1 MQGELENDSSLRGSG
16 AMPLDADDPRAIG
29 AFRLLGVLGSG
40 GMGRVYLGA
49 VPGTYAAV
57 KRVLPALAEDR
68 DFLSHFGHELDNL
81 ARLPA
86 GASTKLLASDR
97 LAKPPW
103 FATEFIPGVTLNDAL
118 RLNKGPL
125 PAGALWRLLRE
136 AAAALRTVHAA
147 EMVHRDLKP
156 SNVMLTGD
164 GLSLIDFGVARAA
177 DQSRLTKTGMIIGTP
192 AYMAPEQAVA
202 DRRLTGAADVF
213 ALGSLVLYAA
223 NGRPPFGDGSG
234 HDLLYRVVHG
244 EPDFGRLAETDPD
257 LADLVRTCLAKDP
270 EDRPT
275 ATELVGHADARAAGV
290 GWPEPVAARIAERA
304 AFAAGAPTA
313 EALAELEAADPS
325 RDVATAPLTPQPAVP
340 PPPGTVHPLDGRA
353 AADGRA
359 RKRRNRIVMMAVPVV
374 ITTGTTL
381 TLTLAP
387 YEIGRA
393 GAEGRP
399 PASPTATLTPSVPP
413 ATSGKPGA
421 KPSSPSAPAKPTAQ
435 PSAGKPSGAATA
447 HPPSGGAA
455 AGGGGGGASASGA
468 TTGGGTTTSGGTV
481 TSGGS
486 TTGGGGTSS
495 GGGSTSGGST
505 SSGGGSTS
513 GGSSTSG
520 GGTTTT
526 RPPATSAPRPAP
538 TTSAPRPAPTSGGG
552 GSSTYAVENGTS
564 GDCLAERQPQY
575 PGQSAV
581 TSTRCGTSTAA
592 VGYSWTFRTQADG
605 SFRLVSKRS
614 GQCLDVASSFSVSLS
629 ACTGAGSQSWKYGAS
644 TSAGRQLVNASN
656 GQCLSV
662 NPGALITFTCNT
674 SQASQHWRTIGAL

>member
-1 MQGELENDSSLRGSG
+1 MQGELENDSSLAGSG
-16 AMPLDADDPRAIG
+16 AIPLDADDPRRIG

-57 KRVLPALAEDR
+57 KRVLPSLAEDA

-103 FATEFIPGVTLNDAL
+103 FATAFIPGVTLNDAL
-118 RLNKGPL
+118 RLNGGPL
-125 PAGALWRLLRE
+125 PADALWRLLRE
-136 AAAALRTVHAA
+136 AAAGLRAVHAA
-147 EMVHRDLKP
+147 DMVHRDLKP

-202 DRRLTGAADVF
+202 DRVLTGAADVF

-244 EPDFGRLAETDPD
+244 EPDFGRLAEVDQD

-270 EDRPT
+270 DDRPT
-275 ATELVGHADARAAGV
+275 AGELVGHADARAAGV
-290 GWPEPVAARIAERA
+290 AWPEPVAARIAERT

-325 RDVATAPLTPQPAVP
+325 QDVDTAPLTPQPPVP
-340 PPPGTVHPLDGRA
+340 PPTDPAFLLTGRPA
-353 AADGRA
+353 GGRDH
-359 RKRRNRIVMMAVPVV
+359 RRRNRLVLLAVPVV

-387 YEIGRA
+387 YEQWRA
-393 GAEGRP
+393 GAEERP
-399 PASPTATLTPSVPP
+399 SASPTAVVAPP
-413 ATSGKPGA
+413 AHPPSSTAPGA
-421 KPSSPSAPAKPTAQ
+421 KPSASAKPPSARPSAPGSTA
-435 PSAGKPSGAATA
+435 
-447 HPPSGGAA
+447 PPSPGAPPPVDGGGTASGGGGGAV
-455 AGGGGGGASASGA
+455 GGGGGGTS
-468 TTGGGTTTSGGTV
+468 TTGGGTSSSGGTA
-481 TSGGS
+481 SGGS
-486 TTGGGGTSS
+486 SDGSS
-495 GGGSTSGGST
+495 
-505 SSGGGSTS
+505 STS
-513 GGSSTSG
+513 GGSSSG
-520 GGTTTT
+520 GSSSGGTTTT
-526 RPPATSAPRPAP
+526 RP
-538 TTSAPRPAPTSGGG
+538 TTSAPRPTTTAPKPPPSGGS
-552 GSSTYAVENGTS
+552 GSVPAGTYSLENGTS
-564 GDCLAERQPQY
+564 GDCLAERQQY
-575 PGQSAV
+575 NQPGA
-581 TSTRCGTSTAA
+581 TSTRCGSSTDA
-592 VGYSWTFRTQADG
+592 VGYSWTFKTQADG
-605 SFRLVSKRS
+605 SFRLVSKKS
-614 GQCLDVASSFSVSLS
+614 GRCLDVVNSFSVSVS
-629 ACTGAGSQSWKYGAS
+629 ACTGAGSQSWKFGSSA
-644 TSAGRQLVNASN
+644 SAGRQLVNAGN

-662 NPGALITFTCNT
+662 NPGALITFTCNV
-674 SQASQHWRTIGAL
+674 SHASQYWRTIGAL